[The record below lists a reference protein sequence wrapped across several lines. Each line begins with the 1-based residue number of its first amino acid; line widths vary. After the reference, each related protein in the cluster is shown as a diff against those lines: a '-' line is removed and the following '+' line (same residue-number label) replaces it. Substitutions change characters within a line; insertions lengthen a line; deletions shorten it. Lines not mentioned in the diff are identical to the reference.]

1 MSDAFA
7 KTVMDARR
15 CGGVREAQYR
25 CRRQMMMFRPPIVE
39 ATLFTE
45 LPRALHHD
53 GEPNAWVQMTR
64 PGQRL
69 HSFLEGLCVS
79 SDGALWLVDVPYG
92 RIFTVDLYG
101 GWTLALSYDGEPHS
115 LKPWNYGEFALVD
128 YKRGL
133 LRFEPASKRLQTVAS
148 APDGEHFLGLSDL
161 ARGPNGDIWFTDS
174 GRTSLSDPTGRLF
187 RYRPNDGLQ
196 QILANIPYPN
206 GVALSPDGKFVYVAV
221 TRANAVWRLSAD
233 VAPQTI
239 PMVGTYIQL
248 SGGLGPD
255 GLAVDAKGRLAV
267 AHAQAGRAFVFD
279 ALGDPLLEIRIP
291 KGTWTTSV
299 AFSRDG
305 TELYIVDAQHG
316 AIWRTKLAID

>member
-1 MSDAFA
+1 
-7 KTVMDARR
+7 
-15 CGGVREAQYR
+15 
-25 CRRQMMMFRPPIVE
+25 MMMFRPPIVE
-39 ATLFTE
+39 AALFTE

-69 HSFLEGLCVS
+69 HSFLEGLCFT

-92 RIFTVDLYG
+92 RIFSVDPSG
-101 GWTLALSYDGEPHS
+101 AWSLALSYDGEPHS

-133 LRFEPASKRLQTVAS
+133 LRFEPASKRLQTVVG

-187 RYRPNDGLQ
+187 RYRPNEGLQ

-221 TRANAVWRLSAD
+221 TRANAVWRLSAE

-255 GLAVDAKGRLAV
+255 GLAVDAKGRVAV

-299 AFSRDG
+299 AFNRDG

-316 AIWRTKLAID
+316 AIWRTKLSID